1 MLNKS
6 TNTAILLFSNTS
18 QKEVKEKQIHNGQLL
33 FKHLHQK
40 ALSEAQKTGLDT
52 LVFNENNQKGKT
64 FGERFSNAIETVFN
78 QGYDHVITIGND
90 SPELNSEHILIAHE
104 NLIEH
109 RNTLGPAFDGGVY
122 LIGISKQQFQKD
134 EFASLPWQTS
144 KLLEALST
152 LFTKENLSPL
162 LLTPLKDVDSKSDL
176 FYFLNTEN
184 SVLESIILTIISVFS
199 IPFYTECTSSEAYIK
214 SQHNKGSPLL
224 A

>member
-6 TNTAILLFSNTS
+6 INTAILLFSNTS
-18 QKEVKEKQIHNGQLL
+18 EKEVKEKQIRKGQLL
-33 FKHLHQK
+33 FKYLHQK
-40 ALSEAQKTGLDT
+40 TLSEAQKTGLDI
-52 LVFNENNQKGKT
+52 LVFNEKNQKGKT

-90 SPELNSEHILIAHE
+90 SPELNSQHILIAHE
-104 NLIEH
+104 NLIGH

-134 EFASLPWQTS
+134 EFAALPWQTS
-144 KLLEALST
+144 ELLEVLST
-152 LFTKENLSPL
+152 LFTKKNSAPL
-162 LLTPLKDVDSKSDL
+162 LLNPLKDLDSKSDL
-176 FYFLNTEN
+176 FYFLNTKN
-184 SVLESIILTIISVFS
+184 SVLESIILTIISTFC
-199 IPFYTECTSSEAYIK
+199 IPFYTECTSSETYIK

>member
-18 QKEVKEKQIHNGQLL
+18 QKEVKEKQIRNGQLL

-40 ALSEAQKTGLDT
+40 ALSEAQKTGLDI
-52 LVFNENNQKGKT
+52 LVFNENNQVGT
-64 FGERFSNAIETVFN
+64 SFGERFSNAIQTVFN

-104 NLIEH
+104 NLIRH
-109 RNTLGPAFDGGVY
+109 RNTLGPALDGGVY
-122 LIGISKQQFQKD
+122 LIGINKQQFLKD

-144 KLLEALST
+144 ELLNALTAFFTQKT
-152 LFTKENLSPL
+152 LNPFL
-162 LLTPLKDVDSKSDL
+162 LQPLKDLDSKSDL
-176 FYFLNTEN
+176 FYFLKSGT
-184 SVLESIILTIISVFS
+184 SVLKSIILTIITTFS
-199 IPFYTECTSSEAYIK
+199 IPLYTEHTSSEAYIK
-214 SQHNKGSPLL
+214 NQHNKGSPVL